1 MPGNSK
7 PVKQA
12 VEEKKETI
20 KEKKADMK
28 QKYEDNKNIWK
39 QIQQSNMLSF
49 RKSIGTKLF
58 TLFFFSIIACVL
70 TVGLMAY
77 SKAKNAIE
85 SNVSDASLQ
94 TVTQVAN
101 NMDVVFR
108 TFNDLSLQLIM
119 DKDIYSLLDTIGS
132 TADNFERLQSNRTL
146 SEKLNAYIV
155 SNRSILG
162 AALIPEK
169 SGTIVVA
176 GNASTTLADQ
186 AKEKAWFKH
195 TVEEAGRVNWVA
207 SDSDS
212 IITSNGEP
220 AIALTRLVKGI
231 NGSGNKKYVLVIEIP
246 IKFIIEHFEDVDLG
260 ERSNL
265 AIVNSDGVYIA
276 NYDYKKIGLLTDITL
291 PLIAE
296 EDVRDSV
303 KLNDSTG
310 AELLTIY
317 KSFETI
323 PKWKLVGTI
332 PVENLIKDANQIRDL
347 TLITVL
353 VAAVLAIL
361 IGALV
366 LRIIAVPLIQLCQ
379 LMQKGSDGDLTV
391 RASQKKRADEIGQL
405 SSSFNVMMSQI
416 GALAVQTTCSAE
428 EVLTTA
434 GQLSGSSRKTAIAA
448 QEIAVA
454 TEEIANGAA
463 SLAVEAEKGSE
474 MTSNINEQMQN
485 VINANQEMVQSA
497 VEVEQASE
505 QGTSYMNTLIEKTGM
520 TEEMTRSMVEKVD
533 SLKGS
538 TGSIVQILDVLTSIM
553 QQTNI
558 LSLNA
563 AIEAARAGTAGRG
576 FMVVADEIR
585 KLAEQSR
592 QSIEVVGQITE
603 NIRIEIGE
611 TVEVLTNA
619 YPIFQEQIS
628 SVKEANLIFLTVQGQ
643 MGQFVQKLENVTSSI
658 SELDNSQ
665 TILADAMTSVSAVA
679 EQSSATS
686 EEVASLSNEQLGISD
701 NLVALSEKLDAV
713 SRGLKET
720 LTKFKIE

>member
-7 PVKQA
+7 PIKQA
-12 VEEKKETI
+12 VKEKKETI
-20 KEKKADMK
+20 KEKKQEMK
-28 QKYEDNKNIWK
+28 QKHEDKKNIWK
-39 QIQQSNMLSF
+39 QIQQSNLLSF

-58 TLFFFSIIACVL
+58 ALFFVSIVACVL

-85 SNVSDASLQ
+85 TNVSDASLQ

-101 NMDVVFR
+101 NMDVVFQ
-108 TFNDLSLQLIM
+108 TFNDLSLQLIL
-119 DKDIYSLLDTIGS
+119 DKEINSLLDTIGS
-132 TADNFERLQSNRTL
+132 TTDDFERLQSNRTL
-146 SEKLNAYIV
+146 SEKLNAYIM

-169 SGTIVVA
+169 SGTVIIA
-176 GNASTTLADQ
+176 GNGSTTLADQ

-195 TVEEAGRVNWVA
+195 TVEEAGRVNWIA
-207 SDSDS
+207 SDSDG
-212 IITSNGEP
+212 IIASNGEP

-231 NGSGNKKYVLVIEIP
+231 NGTGNKQYVLVIEIP
-246 IKFIIEHFEDVDLG
+246 VKFIIEHYEEVNLG
-260 ERSNL
+260 EHSKL
-265 AIVNSDGVYIA
+265 AIVNSDGVYIT
-276 NYDYKKIGLLTDITL
+276 NYDYNMIGLPTDVTL

-303 KLNDSTG
+303 KLNDSAG

-366 LRIIAVPLIQLCQ
+366 IRIIAVPLILLCQ

-416 GALAVQTTCSAE
+416 GALAVQTTRSAE

-434 GQLSGSSRKTAIAA
+434 GQLSDSSRKTAIAA

-454 TEEIANGAA
+454 TEEIANGAT
-463 SLAVEAEKGSE
+463 SLAVEAEKGSD

-485 VINANQEMVQSA
+485 VMNANQEMVQSA

-533 SLKGS
+533 SLKES

-603 NIRIEIGE
+603 SIQTEIGE
-611 TVEVLTNA
+611 TVEVLSNA

-628 SVKEANLIFLTVQGQ
+628 SVKEANQIFLTVRGQ

-658 SELDNSQ
+658 GELDNSQ